1 MNIVYP
7 AHPFRIKKDPQ
18 DKEFIF
24 DELRKLWVRLTP
36 EEWVRQNFI
45 QYLLIE
51 KKYPA
56 ALIAVE
62 KEIKLNDLRKRCD
75 ILVYNKDAAPWLLVE
90 CKKMEESL
98 DEKVASQVL
107 SYNAALPVIFLIVTN
122 GRSTYGFEIKENV
135 FVRIDELPSYSS

>member
-7 AHPFRIKKDPQ
+7 EHPFRIKKDSQ

-24 DELRKLWVRLTP
+24 DELRKQWVRLTP

-45 QYLLIE
+45 QYLLIQ

-56 ALIAVE
+56 SLIAVE

-75 ILVYNKDAAPWLLVE
+75 ILVYNKDATPWLLVE

-98 DEKVASQVL
+98 DEKVAAQVL
-107 SYNAALPVIFLIVTN
+107 SYNAALPVVFLIVTN
-122 GRSTYGFEIKENV
+122 GRNTYGFEIKENT
-135 FVRIDELPSYSS
+135 FVLIDALPSYSS